1 MANTQIQTN
10 TMRPSVFTIIP
21 QLVPLAFLILA
32 SITSPTLTNIYLAK
46 DTSDT
51 KYGIFGY
58 CSSDSGCSAISLH
71 TRLSSV
77 LSSNILPSTTMD
89 KLDPYL
95 IITPIAAG
103 LTFVS
108 ILFNVLGL
116 LFHSSSGFHSKV
128 YWAFAMVAT
137 ILAFLTSTF
146 VCIVTFLLFY
156 PYVEW
161 LAWCLIPS
169 AAINLGAVISLAF
182 SFNSL
187 CTRDDG
193 VLSDDENEDNEKSSA
208 INPLTDGNFHSRLD
222 SQTDLPNNVPQLDK
236 NNLNILARSV
246 NSSASSLYTKEQD
259 KNDTTLVTER
269 VNTENSSNIS
279 LKVPNISNPYLN
291 YATNDSNTHSNN
303 SNVFSNE
310 NNNRD
315 DNYIGAADEV
325 DQRLSDVENNSA
337 NSSSSNFT
345 SISQRPI
352 NPNYYAG
359 SSPNNKLPLGSA
371 NQYNPNP
378 SFMKQNNIT
387 PQQYHQ
393 QRQINQYQNQ
403 MSSMPMQSKNAYMR
417 KPKPYMVMGQRPPF
431 PNQQPPFQNY
441 QGFQGNQSHQSY
453 KAYPNY
459 TQNQQFSQLNPY
471 APASAKPRGNGF
483 VPMKYRARNNMS
495 NLPPSALSNDGP
507 YSGFR

>member
-1 MANTQIQTN
+1 
-10 TMRPSVFTIIP
+10 MRPSVFTIIP

-71 TRLSSV
+71 TQLSSV

-182 SFNSL
+182 SFHSL

-269 VNTENSSNIS
+269 VNTENSSSNIS

-291 YATNDSNTHSNN
+291 YATNDGNTHSNN

-310 NNNRD
+310 SNNRD

-441 QGFQGNQSHQSY
+441 QGFQGNQSHQPY